1 MPLLPE
7 APPLVAPPAVTG
19 RFVRLVEMDD
29 SHTPFIVRWRNQP
42 ASREWLP
49 DSEPLTAARHRAW
62 RARARAAGDL
72 DLVALD
78 REGQP
83 IGQLSLYGFT
93 DDGSQAE
100 FGRLCFAQPIA
111 SPFAMVE
118 AAALLHHVA
127 FSALGLAR
135 VLART
140 VASNTRA
147 LALLGALGYRQQ
159 PDDAVTTARWGDRRA
174 VITYELTAVGAND
187 AALAARLYRGG
198 HAPDVGA
205 DAWRTWRATRHGRHA

>member
-1 MPLLPE
+1 M
-7 APPLVAPPAVTG
+7 VTG

-49 DSEPLTAARHRAW
+49 DSEPLTAIRHRAW
-62 RARARAAGDL
+62 RARARQAGDL

-78 REGQP
+78 RAGQP
-83 IGQLSLYGFT
+83 IGQLALCGFT
-93 DDGSQAE
+93 SDGAQAE

-118 AAALLHHVA
+118 AAALIHDVA

-135 VLART
+135 VRAHT

-147 LALLGALGYRQQ
+147 MALLGDLGYRQR
-159 PDDAVTTARWGDRRA
+159 PDDEVTTTRWGDRRA
-174 VITYELTAVGAND
+174 VVSHELTAAGARD
-187 AALAARLYRGG
+187 AALVARLYRGG
-198 HAPDVGA
+198 HPPDVA
-205 DAWRTWRATRHGRHA
+205 ANAWRTWRATRHGRRA